1 LASRP
6 EAIRCLIR
14 CSSTWLIVPFKPS
27 YLTLAS
33 F

>member
-1 LASRP
+1 LAIRP
-6 EAIRCLIR
+6 VHIRCLIR
-14 CSSTWLIVPFKPS
+14 CSSASLMVPFKPS